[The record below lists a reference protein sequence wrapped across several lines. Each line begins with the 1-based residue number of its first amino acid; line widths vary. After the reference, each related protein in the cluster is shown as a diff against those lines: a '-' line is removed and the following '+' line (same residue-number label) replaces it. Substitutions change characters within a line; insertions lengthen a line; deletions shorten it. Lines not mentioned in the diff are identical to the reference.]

1 MMRDHLNQALYGAR
15 RSAIRAFSAL
25 AGATPGC
32 MSLTLG
38 EPDFDTPAPVKAAV
52 GEALDRGETHY
63 IDNNGSPALRRKI
76 ADYERE
82 RHGMDYTADEVV
94 VTAGATEALFLALFG
109 ILNPGDEVIV
119 PTPAF
124 LLYEQVIRLC
134 RGKFVPLD
142 TTGDG
147 FQIDGEKLAGLVNER
162 TRAILLN
169 SPNNPTGCIL
179 NEKSLAAVRR
189 VVEGKPIF
197 VLCDDVYRELVYEG
211 EYHSFAE
218 FRDLREQILVI
229 QSCSKPWAMTGW
241 RMGWLLADQSVKE
254 RLELLHQF
262 LVVST
267 PAPFQRAA
275 MAALDQDITP
285 MVETYR
291 RRRAYALERLAG
303 MELEVRVPR
312 GAFYV
317 FPSIR
322 ALGLSSEEFCTRL
335 IREGGLAVTPGA
347 CFGGEG
353 HIRLS
358 YCYSDGELREGLDRL
373 ERFVTKLREEG

>member
-1 MMRDHLNQALYGAR
+1 MMRDHLNQALYGVR
-15 RSAIRAFSAL
+15 RSAIRAFSDL
-25 AGATPGC
+25 ARATPGC
-32 MSLTLG
+32 VSLTLG
-38 EPDFDTPAPVKAAV
+38 EPEFDTPAPVKAAV
-52 GEALDRGETHY
+52 GEALGRGETHY
-63 IDNNGSPALRRKI
+63 IDNNGSLELRQRI

-82 RHGMDYTADEVV
+82 RHGMDYTADEVI

-124 LLYEQVIRLC
+124 VLYEQVIRLC
-134 RGKFVPLD
+134 RGKCIPLD
-142 TTGDG
+142 TGGDG
-147 FQIDGEKLAGLVNER
+147 FQIDGEKLAGLVTDR

-169 SPNNPTGCIL
+169 SPNNPTGCVL
-179 NEKSLAAVRR
+179 NRESLEAVRR

-241 RMGWLLADQSVKE
+241 RMGWLLADASIRE
-254 RLELLHQF
+254 RLSLLHQF

-267 PAPFQRAA
+267 PAPFQRAV
-275 MAALDQDITP
+275 MVALDQDPAP

-291 RRRAYALERLAG
+291 RRRAYVLVRLADMG
-303 MELEVRVPR
+303 LEVEEPR

-317 FPSIR
+317 FPSIT
-322 ALGLSSEEFCTRL
+322 ALGLDSETFCTRL
-335 IREGGLAVTPGA
+335 IREGGLAVTPGS

-358 YCYSDGELREGLDRL
+358 YCYSDEELREGLDRL
-373 ERFVTKLREEG
+373 ERFVNRLREEA

>member
-1 MMRDHLNQALYGAR
+1 MMREHLNQALYGAR
-15 RSAIRAFSAL
+15 RSAIRSFSAL
-25 AGATPGC
+25 AKATPGC
-32 MSLTLG
+32 VSLTLG

-52 GEALDRGETHY
+52 GEALERGETHY
-63 IDNNGSPALRRKI
+63 IDNNGAPALRQKI

-82 RHGMDYTADEVV
+82 RHGMDYTADEVI

-142 TTGDG
+142 TAQDG
-147 FQIDGEKLAGLVNER
+147 FQIDGEKLAGLVNGR

-179 NEKSLAAVRR
+179 NEKSLSAVRR
-189 VVEGKPIF
+189 AVEGKPIF

-241 RMGWLLADQSVKE
+241 RMGWLLADQSIKE

-275 MAALDQDITP
+275 MEALDQDPSP

-291 RRRAYALERLAG
+291 RRRAYVLERLAG
-303 MELEVRVPR
+303 MDLEVWAPQ
-312 GAFYV
+312 GAFYA

-322 ALGLSSEEFCTRL
+322 VFGLSSEEFCTRL
-335 IREGGLAVTPGA
+335 IREGGLAVTPGS

-358 YCYSDGELREGLDRL
+358 YCYSDRELKEGLDRL
-373 ERFVTKLREEG
+373 ERFVTKLRGEV

>member
-1 MMRDHLNQALYGAR
+1 MMREYLNQALYGTR

-25 AGATPGC
+25 ARATPGC
-32 MSLTLG
+32 VSLTLG
-38 EPDFDTPAPVKAAV
+38 EPDFDTPAPVKQAV
-52 GEALDRGETHY
+52 WEALERGETHY
-63 IDNNGSPALRRKI
+63 IDNNGSPALRQKI
-76 ADYERE
+76 ADYEGE
-82 RHGMDYTADEVV
+82 RHGMDYTADEVI

-124 LLYEQVIRLC
+124 LLYEQVIGLC
-134 RGKFVPLD
+134 RGRFVPLD
-142 TTGDG
+142 TAQDG

-169 SPNNPTGCIL
+169 SPNNPTGCVYD
-179 NEKSLAAVRR
+179 EKSLSAVRR
-189 VVEGKPIF
+189 AVEGKPIF
-197 VLCDDVYRELVYEG
+197 VLCDDVYRRLVYEG

-267 PAPFQRAA
+267 PALFQRAA
-275 MAALDQDITP
+275 MEALDQDPAP
-285 MVETYR
+285 MRETYR
-291 RRRAYALERLAG
+291 RRRSYVLERLAG
-303 MELEVRVPR
+303 MDLEVRAPQ

-322 ALGLSSEEFCTRL
+322 AFGLSSEEFCTRL
-335 IREGGLAVTPGA
+335 IREGGLAVTPGS

-358 YCYSDGELREGLDRL
+358 YCYSDEELKEGLDRL
-373 ERFVTKLREEG
+373 ERFLTKLRKEG